1 VADAR
6 HAGGRSTSP
15 TIGAPVREAIAR
27 LVFGLADTMNLWR
40 DGAIVVLGLVIIG
53 LALYVHEAWS

>member
-1 VADAR
+1 M
-6 HAGGRSTSP
+6 
-15 TIGAPVREAIAR
+15 REAIAR

-53 LALYVHEAWS
+53 LALYVHDAWS